1 MTTTRS
7 AVHEQAGL
15 FLTGGFVLCGSLRDV
30 YFSRTF
36 QTWSPLDVAA
46 LTFTISTLV
55 FMTVAL
61 ARDRGGLVALAR
73 WPREIAAI
81 NATSAIAWISFFYA
95 LQSLEPSL
103 VQVIWAGSG
112 PVAIRMLDRAG
123 VSLVAPIRLGALE
136 QSCLAAVG
144 LAVAL
149 AGVVALLGL
158 SATEPGSAAFG
169 VGLALLS
176 GASIS
181 INILLCKRLHDRG
194 VAPAPLLSV
203 RFIGVVV
210 AALAL
215 APFVR
220 TGPSIWHSVAL
231 PNVAT
236 AAVLLIVLP
245 LYLNQRGV
253 ALASPMTV
261 RVVHAAGPVLVFA
274 LQFADGRL
282 PASPWS
288 LAVIIVYSGAA
299 ALSAFGR
306 QWQVTDDRRRERLAA
321 RPAQVVR

>member
-1 MTTTRS
+1 MTTTQS
-7 AVHEQAGL
+7 AVREQAGL

-36 QTWSPLDVAA
+36 QRWSPLDVAA

-55 FMTVAL
+55 FMAVAL
-61 ARDRGGLVALAR
+61 LRDRHGLLALAR
-73 WPREIAAI
+73 WPREIVAI

-112 PVAIRMLDRAG
+112 PLTIRTLERAG
-123 VSLVAPIRLGALE
+123 VLMVAPIRLGPLE
-136 QSCLAAVG
+136 RWSLAALG
-144 LAVAL
+144 LVVAL
-149 AGVVALLGL
+149 AGVVAVLGL
-158 SATEPGSAAFG
+158 SATDSGSAAFG

-176 GASIS
+176 GAAIS
-181 INILLCKRLHDRG
+181 INLLLCKGLHQRG
-194 VAPAPLLSV
+194 VSPVPLLSV

-210 AALAL
+210 AALTL
-215 APFVR
+215 APFVG
-220 TGPSIWHSVAL
+220 TGPSLWQSAAL
-231 PNVAT
+231 PNVAA

-274 LQFADGRL
+274 LQLADGRFS
-282 PASPWS
+282 ASPWS
-288 LAVIIVYSGAA
+288 LAVIIAYSGTAT
-299 ALSAFGR
+299 LSAIAR
-306 QWQVTDDRRRERLAA
+306 QWQVTDDRRRERLTAGGT
-321 RPAQVVR
+321 

>member
-7 AVHEQAGL
+7 AVREQAGL

-30 YFSRTF
+30 YFARTF

-46 LTFTISTLV
+46 LAFTISTLV
-55 FMTVAL
+55 FMMVAL
-61 ARDRGGLVALAR
+61 ARNRRVLVALAG

-112 PVAIRMLDRAG
+112 PVAIRTLERAG
-123 VSLVAPIRLGALE
+123 VSLVAPIRLGPLE
-136 QSCLAAVG
+136 QWCLAAVG

-176 GASIS
+176 GAAIS

-215 APFVR
+215 APFAR
-220 TGPSIWHSVAL
+220 TSPSIWHSVAL
-231 PNVAT
+231 PSVAT

-245 LYLNQRGV
+245 LYLNQQGV

-261 RVVHAAGPVLVFA
+261 RVVHAAGPVLVFS
-274 LQFADGRL
+274 LQLADGRL

-299 ALSAFGR
+299 VLSAFAR
-306 QWQVTDDRRRERLAA
+306 QWQVTDNRRRERLAA
-321 RPAQVVR
+321 RSA